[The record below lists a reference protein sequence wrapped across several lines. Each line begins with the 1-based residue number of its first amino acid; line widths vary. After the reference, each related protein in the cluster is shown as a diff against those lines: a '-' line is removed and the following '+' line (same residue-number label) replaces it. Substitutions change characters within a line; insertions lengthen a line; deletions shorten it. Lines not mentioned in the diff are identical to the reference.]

1 MKFKATVLLVS
12 SLFLGSCS
20 TTPGSNKSIL
30 APSTW
35 FSDAP
40 LKKMQG
46 NDQKTEEARETA
58 LRHVQILT
66 LEQSI
71 GLASLPS
78 SPGLNHVIHSN
89 RQSLLLLDQ
98 LSGPVS
104 QKKQREVEGYMGL
117 LFSGDTEKVED
128 GVSLREKRDRTVG
141 RDSETIETLRREKQE
156 LTENLA
162 RGFER
167 ENSLANAHRSAW
179 ATFYWVLSGLVGVFI
194 LHAVLPLLANVFPV
208 LSGLSRTVTAITSP
222 GLTYIEKRG
231 SRMAEALGE
240 MLHDA
245 KPEESEAMT
254 ASLDKYLDA
263 DHKRKVREAKNR
275 LASK

>member
-1 MKFKATVLLVS
+1 MTLKAIGAAILTLLLVS
-12 SLFLGSCS
+12 CS
-20 TTPGSNKSIL
+20 STPGSNKSIL

-46 NDQKTEEARETA
+46 NDRKTEEARETA

-71 GLASLPS
+71 GLAGLPS

-98 LSGPVS
+98 LSGPVPLGK
-104 QKKQREVEGYMGL
+104 QKEVEGYMGL
-117 LFSGDTEKVED
+117 LFSGDVGKVED
-128 GVSLREKRDRTVG
+128 GVALREKRDRAVG

-156 LTENLA
+156 LTENLK

-167 ENSLANAHRSAW
+167 ENSLANAHRAAW
-179 ATFYWVLSGLVGVFI
+179 ATFYWVLAGLVVLFI
-194 LHAVLPLLANVFPV
+194 LHLLANVFPV

-222 GLTYIEKRG
+222 GLTYIENRG
-231 SRMAEALGE
+231 AKMAEALGE

-245 KPEESEAMT
+245 EPGEQAALT
-254 ASLDKYLDA
+254 ASLDKYLDS